1 MLGDLYYGCQRS
13 SHSPAVGNAKSEVFE
28 CIITRSTIF
37 DQHALCFY
45 FQAVMHY
52 FLQINL
58 NYFLAI
64 DLFLIWE
71 RGVIGFILL

>member
-1 MLGDLYYGCQRS
+1 MQKVKCLNASSLGAL
-13 SHSPAVGNAKSEVFE
+13 F
-28 CIITRSTIF
+28 F

-45 FQAVMHY
+45 FQAVMNF

-71 RGVIGFILL
+71 RGVLGFNLL

>member
-1 MLGDLYYGCQRS
+1 MQKVTCLNAS
-13 SHSPAVGNAKSEVFE
+13 SLIRALF
-28 CIITRSTIF
+28 F

-45 FQAVMHY
+45 FQEVMNF

-64 DLFLIWE
+64 DLFFYMGEGCSGLQ
-71 RGVIGFILL
+71 FALS

>member
-1 MLGDLYYGCQRS
+1 MDARGLLTHPQQETQKVKCLNASSLGAL
-13 SHSPAVGNAKSEVFE
+13 F
-28 CIITRSTIF
+28 F

-52 FLQINL
+52 LLQINF

-71 RGVIGFILL
+71 RGVLGFILL